1 MKNLIPYNEWK
12 KSDTN
17 RYIRQISN
25 FYNDES
31 FVEDIL
37 QGEKGAF
44 YMVGNDD
51 VKTLIT
57 DNDNLIVRYVEN
69 ESIICLLGL
78 TTESGNILRSDLKE
92 IYIFG
97 EELLNKIE
105 QGKTLITFP
114 NDVSELLIDKMI
126 EIGKKKGIELSK
138 ESSMRMDKEV
148 EGVESKF
155 LRYKMIVVKKI

>member
-1 MKNLIPYNEWK
+1 MKILIPYNEWK

-57 DNDNLIVRYVEN
+57 DNENLIVRYVEN